1 LLNIDYQYSYS
12 DVPAEA
18 RVRTRFVSL
27 SKRELC
33 VGRETWPSSGYLST
47 NDGTS
52 NGVYLV
58 VAQRIYAF
66 KDTQHWA
73 LCREKSCYN
82 PLGKGESLDGY
93 LPYADFQLP
102 ESEFLAKK
110 ELKYKPQPFW
120 CDQGH
125 FLGQ

>member
-1 LLNIDYQYSYS
+1 MIKSLFLLTTCSVMMIACRCLDSDLQRMPLLNIDYQYSYS

-18 RVRTRFVSL
+18 RLRTRFVSL

-33 VGRETWPSSGYLST
+33 VGRENWPSSGYLST

-66 KDTQHWA
+66 EDTRHWA
-73 LCREKSCYN
+73 VCREKRCYH
-82 PLGKGESLDGY
+82 PLGKGES
-93 LPYADFQLP
+93 
-102 ESEFLAKK
+102 
-110 ELKYKPQPFW
+110 
-120 CDQGH
+120 
-125 FLGQ
+125 